1 MDFTR
6 IERPA
11 TPNTALAAPKD
22 FSPAPDI
29 VTPEYRLS
37 APDLLAA
44 VRNMA
49 LAEPRVFLAA
59 DYPQAGQVY
68 FVARSAVL
76 NFPDLVA
83 VQAREVPGGGS
94 ELVLYSRSVYGR
106 SDLGVNQAR
115 LQQWLDR
122 LTQTLSQKG

>member
-22 FSPAPDI
+22 FSPTPDI

-76 NFPDLVA
+76 NFPDLIA

-115 LQQWLDR
+115 LQRWLDR